1 MPDYRGSRGLEK
13 SVIRALVQESAWV
26 GTHENVF
33 ALGPTGVGKSFVACA
48 LAQKA
53 CRDGY
58 RAPRLLGDL
67 RGPLPGVLDDPNL
80 AAAGIAVAR
89 ADRPSY
95 AG

>member
-33 ALGPTGVGKSFVACA
+33 VLGPTGVGKSFVACA

-53 CRDGY
+53 CRDGT
-58 RAPRLLGDL
+58 RLST
-67 RGPLPGVLDDPNL
+67 PEPNRYS
-80 AAAGIAVAR
+80 AT
-89 ADRPSY
+89 
-95 AG
+95 